1 MTIASARKEIINEIS
16 QIQDITTLETVN
28 YYLKHRIMPNNLTS
42 EQLIILRE
50 SDAQYNRNEIKDNA
64 VLFTDLDK
72 WLEKK

>member
-28 YYLKHRIMPNNLTS
+28 YYLKHRIMPNNFTS

-50 SDAQYNRNEIKDNA
+50 SDAQYNRNEIKDNS

>member
-50 SDAQYNRNEIKDNA
+50 SDAQYYRNEIKDNA
-64 VLFTDLDK
+64 ILFTELDK